1 MRLRA
6 TLRSD
11 PRWPNQ
17 SHPPALRLD
26 PTISIPRRAVG
37 AHLAESVF
45 IVAAIGLS
53 ARLGALAV
61 PAALA
66 PDTWWMLPLTALLGV
81 LCADFASG
89 TVHWF
94 CDTFFSERTPIIGPA
109 FILPFRE
116 HHADPW
122 GILRHGLVELHGN
135 SSLAVALVLGVLWA
149 LPWDLSGRAADFARA
164 WLFFMAAATL
174 ATNQVHRWAH
184 SEVPPA
190 PARWLQRSGLI
201 LSPEGHARHHRGGFH
216 RSFCITTG
224 WLNPL
229 LDRIDFFPRLER
241 RFRSLARS
249 G

>member
-1 MRLRA
+1 MRMLVAR
-6 TLRSD
+6 RSD
-11 PRWPNQ
+11 PRWLDQ
-17 SHPPALRLD
+17 SRPSAILLD
-26 PTISIPRRAVG
+26 PRVSIPRRAVAG
-37 AHLAESVF
+37 LLVESVF

-53 ARLGALAV
+53 ARLATLVA

-66 PDTWWMLPLTALLGV
+66 SDSWWMLPLAALLGV
-81 LCADFASG
+81 LCADLASG
-89 TVHWF
+89 VLHWF

-116 HHADPW
+116 HHADPR

-149 LPWDLSGRAADFARA
+149 LPWDLSGQVGDFARA
-164 WLFFMAAATL
+164 WLFCMAVATL

-190 PARWLQRSGLI
+190 PARWLQRGGLI
-201 LSPEGHARHHRGGFH
+201 LSPEGHARHHCGGFH

-241 RFRSLARS
+241 RFRSRARS